1 MQEIF
6 ELVKTVGLP
15 TALVIY
21 FVWQNSKTQKTQE
34 EDRKI
39 ERKAQEEKFASLE
52 VFCREE
58 LLNTS
63 KDVAATNKY
72 CIELINDTRDN
83 MGRTKEV
90 LHKVVASYDK
100 NNEVLK
106 ECMDKMER
114 LKDG

>member
-1 MQEIF
+1 MQELF
-6 ELVKTVGLP
+6 ELIKTVGLP

-21 FVWQNSKTQKTQE
+21 FVWQSSKEKKTQE
-34 EDRKI
+34 E
-39 ERKAQEEKFASLE
+39 KFTSLE

-83 MGRTKEV
+83 MGQTKEV
-90 LHKVVASYDK
+90 LSRVIVSYDK
-100 NNEVLK
+100 NNEVLEK
-106 ECMDKMER
+106 CLEKMEK

>member
-1 MQEIF
+1 MQEVF

-21 FVWQNSKTQKTQE
+21 FVWQNSKTQKTQD

-39 ERKAQEEKFASLE
+39 ERKAQDDKFTSLE

-83 MGRTKEV
+83 MGQTKEV
-90 LHKVVASYDK
+90 LYKVVSSYDR
-100 NNEVLK
+100 NNEVIQK
-106 ECMDKMER
+106 CMAQMER

>member
-1 MQEIF
+1 MQELF
-6 ELVKTVGLP
+6 ELIKTVGLP

-21 FVWQNSKTQKTQE
+21 FVWQNSKEKKTQE
-34 EDRKI
+34 E
-39 ERKAQEEKFASLE
+39 KFTSLE

-83 MGRTKEV
+83 MGQTKEV
-90 LHKVVASYDK
+90 LYKVVASYDK

-106 ECMDKMER
+106 EAMEKMEK